1 MQSVDGDAKPLAK
14 GVSPSADFALEH
26 NGMMHDSDPWS
37 PHTICS
43 GGGSIYR
50 TPVAKLVLLGKDGMT
65 ASQRTTTWPTFND
78 RTTTTQRTAPTS
90 IFSGSE
96 AGSSANDQK
105 ATLIEPAFGVV
116 DWDPSFPRN
125 KTGAREAR
133 AVLSAKGKGCFNL
146 DLVNGIGQNE
156 ALLEDEKERT
166 RRPWADTLQDSREQ
180 PKVQSMRRDSITV
193 VQARS
198 STRDLESQEAWTSP
212 TRFARLHFL
221 LVKLV
226 VTLGKNLIK
235 PFYPP
240 SKKKARRII
249 VLATIA
255 TALTAVTIL
264 RRTGHSVSDM
274 SGAVIAI
281 SALGTF
287 MFNALADS
295 STPWRELRRF
305 IRTLSWRAQDEESW
319 G

>member
-1 MQSVDGDAKPLAK
+1 
-14 GVSPSADFALEH
+14 
-26 NGMMHDSDPWS
+26 MHDSDPWS
-37 PHTICS
+37 PHTIFS
-43 GGGSIYR
+43 GGRSKYK
-50 TPVAKLVLLGKDGMT
+50 TLDAKLALLGKGGMT
-65 ASQRTTTWPTFND
+65 ASQRTSTWPTFND
-78 RTTTTQRTAPTS
+78 RTMTTQRTAPTS

-96 AGSSANDQK
+96 AGSSVNDQK
-105 ATLIEPAFGVV
+105 ATLIEPAFGVL
-116 DWDPSFPRN
+116 DRDPTFPKN
-125 KTGAREAR
+125 KTGAPEGR
-133 AVLSAKGKGCFNL
+133 AILSAKDKGCFDL
-146 DLVNGIGQNE
+146 DLVKGIGQNE
-156 ALLEDEKERT
+156 ALLEDQKERT

-180 PKVQSMRRDSITV
+180 PKLRSMRRDSTTGF
-193 VQARS
+193 QARLS
-198 STRDLESQEAWTSP
+198 AGDLESQEIWKSP
-212 TRFARLHFL
+212 TRFEKLHFVL
-221 LVKLV
+221 SKLV

-249 VLATIA
+249 VFATIA
-255 TALTAVTIL
+255 AALTAVALL

-287 MFNALADS
+287 VFNALADS